1 MPGWES
7 INNPTASCGA
17 LGERE
22 SPHKITDKA
31 AFIPPASWRVFS
43 GNFYKKSSSNK
54 TYSEKLN
61 KAYNRILKCVVEEA
75 AQAAIN
81 ADNNNA
87 LEKTFCEMT
96 IAKGIAPQRAKL
108 TISRDIIATAWAMW
122 KKGEHYNPE
131 ITKQIKTDVAA

>member
-1 MPGWES
+1 VWAYAGLG
-7 INNPTASCGA
+7 IN
-17 LGERE
+17 
-22 SPHKITDKA
+22 
-31 AFIPPASWRVFS
+31 
-43 GNFYKKSSSNK
+43 KKSSANK

-81 ADNNNA
+81 ADNNA
-87 LEKTFCEMT
+87 LQKTFCEMT

-108 TISRDIIATAWAMW
+108 TISRDIIATAWTMW

-131 ITKQIKTDVAA
+131 IAKQIKKVVSA